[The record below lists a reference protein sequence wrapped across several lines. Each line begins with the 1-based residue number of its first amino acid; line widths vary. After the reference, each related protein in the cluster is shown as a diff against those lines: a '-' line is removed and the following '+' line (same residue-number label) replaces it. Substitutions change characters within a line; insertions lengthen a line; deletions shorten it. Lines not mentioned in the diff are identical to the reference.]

1 MLAGS
6 PQLAVEIVDKAFTRG
21 DLEAV
26 LRFYENAAVVVTE
39 PGKVARGQAEL
50 RAFFER
56 ALTSASAAKQLKTY
70 VIEADD
76 IALFTSRWV
85 LANAT
90 GNSNEETRTFI
101 ATTVLRK
108 QRDGTWKALID
119 NAFGPLV
126 LGPE

>member
-1 MLAGS
+1 MIANS
-6 PQLAVEIVDKAFTRG
+6 PQHAVEIVDEAFTRG

-26 LRFYENAAVVVTE
+26 LRFYEDGAVVVSE
-39 PGKVARGQAEL
+39 PGKLARGQAEL

-56 ALTSASAAKQLKTY
+56 AISAGSAAKQLKTY
-70 VIEADD
+70 VIEVDGV
-76 IALFTSRWV
+76 ALFTSRWILV
-85 LANAT
+85 TAKGDPA
-90 GNSNEETRTFI
+90 GETRTFT

-108 QRDGTWKALID
+108 QPDGAWKALID

>member
-1 MLAGS
+1 MLASS
-6 PQLAVEIVDKAFTRG
+6 PQHAVEIVDDAFTRG

-26 LRFYENAAVVVTE
+26 LRFYEDAAVVVTE
-39 PGKVARGQAEL
+39 PGKLARGQAEL

-56 ALTSASAAKQLKTY
+56 AIAAGSSAKQLKTY
-70 VIEADD
+70 IIEADD
-76 IALFTSRWV
+76 VALFTSRWT
-85 LANAT
+85 LKSAT
-90 GNSNEETRTFI
+90 GKPAGETRTFT

-108 QRDGTWKALID
+108 QSDGSWRALID

>member
-1 MLAGS
+1 MVAKS
-6 PQLAVEIVDKAFTRG
+6 PLHAVEIVDEAFKQG

-26 LRFYENAAVVVTE
+26 LRFYEDGAVVVTE
-39 PGKVARGQAEL
+39 PGKLARGKVEL

-56 ALTSASAAKQLKTY
+56 VINAGSAAKQLKTY
-70 VIEADD
+70 VIEAEDV
-76 IALFTSRWV
+76 ALFTSCWTLV
-85 LANAT
+85 NAND
-90 GNSNEETRTFI
+90 NSAGETRTFI

-108 QRDGTWKALID
+108 QPDGVWKALID